1 MARIQMSMFEIE
13 ERLMRAGVSLP
24 DIVDA
29 ASELAHLISDNPPD
43 HQEITRRIRHFLT
56 DPNVSSLLLAAILL
70 EDELI
75 ARRPGSEIADD
86 PIWLLSDEC
95 IGIAIA
101 EIIAGPAGKFAFT
114 TYDQK
119 KPGIIRTLGPF
130 LDDAIAGLAAGSVC
144 ENAIAPGV

>member
-1 MARIQMSMFEIE
+1 MFEIK
-13 ERLMRAGVSLP
+13 ERLGKTGVSLP

-43 HQEITRRIRHFLT
+43 QREINRRIAHFLT
-56 DPNVSSLLLAAILL
+56 DPNISSLLLAAILL

-75 ARRPGSEIADD
+75 AKRPGSEIADD

-114 TYDQK
+114 MYDQK
-119 KPGIIRTLGPF
+119 KPGIIGILGPF

-144 ENAIAPGV
+144 ETAIAPGV